1 MTVSIDNGIYILK
14 TKDNQHRVIH
24 TQAIENIY
32 WSYIDECYKDK
43 PVSTRIVEY
52 FGDARYTYNQDIAR
66 DIAFGIARK
75 NETEFG
81 IREIIVNKTWN
92 QIMNE
97 AKQIGL
103 LELEVL
109 RSKEVFM

>member
-1 MTVSIDNGIYILK
+1 MSIDNGIYILK

-32 WSYIDECYKDK
+32 WSYIDDDYKDR
-43 PVSTRIVEY
+43 PVPTRIVEY
-52 FGDARYTYNQDIAR
+52 FGECNYTYNQNIAR
-66 DIAFGIARK
+66 DIAFSIARK
-75 NETEFG
+75 IDTEFG
-81 IREIIVNKTWN
+81 IREIIINKTWN

-103 LELEVL
+103 RELEAL
-109 RSKEVFM
+109 RSKEV